1 MIIENYKKKFNI
13 ENQQQQHHRIRK
25 RKRQNSPMSTE
36 IVSNIDQQNELQYV
50 KSSGEIRDAKQRR
63 PAQET
68 WVSAHAKVFLFLYIV
83 GRSSADRCSAPW
95 LLLRAAQPVVT
106 NDGVRGVIRDD

>member
-13 ENQQQQHHRIRK
+13 ENQQQHHSIRK

-63 PAQET
+63 PAQEPE
-68 WVSAHAKVFLFLYIV
+68 WVHTQKYSCFYT
-83 GRSSADRCSAPW
+83 SSVAR
-95 LLLRAAQPVVT
+95 LRTAVLRLDCYSGQLSL
-106 NDGVRGVIRDD
+106 

>member
-95 LLLRAAQPVVT
+95 LLLWAAQPVVT
-106 NDGVRGVIRDD
+106 SDGVRGVIRDD

>member
-1 MIIENYKKKFNI
+1 MIIENYKKKFNK

-50 KSSGEIRDAKQRR
+50 KSSGEIRDAKQRW

-95 LLLRAAQPVVT
+95 LLLWAAQPVVT

>member
-13 ENQQQQHHRIRK
+13 ENQQQQHHSIRK

-95 LLLRAAQPVVT
+95 LLLWAAQPVVT
-106 NDGVRGVIRDD
+106 SDGVRGVIRDD